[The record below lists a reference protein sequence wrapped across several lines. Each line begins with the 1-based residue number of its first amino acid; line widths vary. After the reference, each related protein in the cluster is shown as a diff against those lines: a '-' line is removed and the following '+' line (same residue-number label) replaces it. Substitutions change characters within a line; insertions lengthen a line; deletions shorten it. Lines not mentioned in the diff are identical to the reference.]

1 MSSYRAALALAF
13 ALVAGGAP
21 AQDGGRPRGGTPGRF
36 DFYVLALSW
45 SPAFC
50 EGQGDRRGSRQCDS
64 GRRLGFVT
72 HGLWPQYERGF
83 PSECGGG
90 GGPPN
95 AAMDEADAAYP
106 DRGLARHEWR
116 VHGTCSGL
124 PPAEYFRT
132 VRRARDTVTI
142 PDPLVD
148 LAREGQTTPQN
159 LERAFVAVNP
169 GLRADMISVV
179 CRRGAL
185 QEVRICLDRDLRGFR
200 SCPGVERGGCGYGP
214 IRITAP
220 R

>member
-1 MSSYRAALALAF
+1 MRELRIGVALMAALCAVT
-13 ALVAGGAP
+13 VAS
-21 AQDGGRPRGGTPGRF
+21 AQESRARGGTPGQF

-50 EGQGDRRGSRQCDS
+50 DGQGNGRGSRQCES

-72 HGLWPQYERGF
+72 HGLWPQYERGY
-83 PSECGGG
+83 PSECGSG

-132 VRRARDTVTI
+132 VRRGRDKVQI

-169 GLRADMISVV
+169 GLRADMISLV

-200 SCPGVERGGCGYGP
+200 SCPALERSPCGYGP